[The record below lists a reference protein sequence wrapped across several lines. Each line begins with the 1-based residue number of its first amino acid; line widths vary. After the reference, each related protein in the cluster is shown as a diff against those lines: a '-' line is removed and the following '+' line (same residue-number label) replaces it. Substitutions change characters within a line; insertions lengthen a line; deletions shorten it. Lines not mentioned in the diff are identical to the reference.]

1 MNTALTPTVAIHL
14 SAALGA
20 LLLGPL
26 ALWSRLGRE
35 QHPQLHR
42 WAGRLWVA
50 LMLTTAITA
59 MGIRHSSLAIWQGFS
74 LIHLLIPLT
83 LVTLVVAVIAVLRGH
98 IRRHRRSM
106 QSLYLF
112 ALLIP
117 GAFTLLPGRYL
128 GRLVWGD
135 WLGWL

>member
-1 MNTALTPTVAIHL
+1 MTHTLSPIMAVHLSTALA
-14 SAALGA
+14 A

-35 QHPQLHR
+35 QRPQLHR
-42 WAGRLWVA
+42 WAGRVWVA
-50 LMLTTAITA
+50 LMLTTTLSAL
-59 MGIRHSSLAIWQGFS
+59 GIRHSSLAIWQGFS

-83 LVTLVVAVIAVLRGH
+83 LVTLTVAVIAVLRGH